1 MLLVLG
7 WRGGGS
13 VDLRA
18 QVDSRIADVPDW
30 LPASGTCRTLGT
42 GGNWCRRGNRS
53 LLGLTEDTVLC
64 ITVNTRGTVRTC
76 LPWLQLCQL
85 TEGLCRR

>member
-7 WRGGGS
+7 GCCGDS

-18 QVDSRIADVPDW
+18 QVDARIDFPDW

-42 GGNWCRRGNRS
+42 GGNWCRRGNRC

-64 ITVNTRGTVRTC
+64 VTDNTRGT
-76 LPWLQLCQL
+76 Q
-85 TEGLCRR
+85 